1 MHSPVYFQI
10 KEKYSRAREEYSQ
23 ISPSYYLY
31 VVSWSLVWTALPSA
45 QAQALPTHQMW
56 QRYHAATQE
65 AQWHRVVRASCD
77 ALHLYQGGHG
87 PINACNAG
95 TTRRCSAS
103 ATCIRPC
110 CCHLMTTPFFC
121 WMSNSWSWSTIR
133 NISAGDNAKL
143 LLTMPPPPP
152 WMLCCLYSHRG
163 GWQAFFEKDFSSDPM
178 HTPTLWTGI
187 GTLTIG
193 TSWWSSQKLCG
204 GRSHWDG

>member
-1 MHSPVYFQI
+1 M
-10 KEKYSRAREEYSQ
+10 
-23 ISPSYYLY
+23 
-31 VVSWSLVWTALPSA
+31 WTALPSA

-103 ATCIRPC
+103 ATCSRPC

-143 LLTMPPPPP
+143 LLTMPPPP
-152 WMLCCLYSHRG
+152 LNVVLFVFSQG
-163 GWQAFFEKDFSSDPM
+163 GLAGFLWEGFLLGSNAHPHIVDRDWHPDNWHFLVELPK
-178 HTPTLWTGI
+178 TLWWQKPLGWI
-187 GTLTIG
+187 IFLIKLQVTI
-193 TSWWSSQKLCG
+193 
-204 GRSHWDG
+204 